1 MASIVNFQTKWH
13 LIFHTSLWCD
23 GLFCWIDWVECLKVM
38 QMAGK
43 LISIFLIF
51 TYNKGKV
58 FLIFPIFTCNQGKV
72 SWFYLLPGGVHVSLV
87 SIGSSPPP
95 RNLHIAGIVQYS
107 INLTFRSHTFLTE
120 PLYFCNLKNFIS
132 NHL

>member
-1 MASIVNFQTKWH
+1 
-13 LIFHTSLWCD
+13 
-23 GLFCWIDWVECLKVM
+23 M

-51 TYNKGKV
+51 TYNQGKV

-72 SWFYLLPGGVHVSLV
+72 SLILP
-87 SIGSSPPP
+87 ITRGSTCIPGLHWKSPPP

-107 INLTFRSHTFLTE
+107 INLLPTNA
-120 PLYFCNLKNFIS
+120 NLGRIMRIMETNIS
-132 NHL
+132 LLELLFVLNNQIIDINI